1 MIKVVNKLRTYVV
14 SIYVDD
20 MMYPEV
26 AELEIKAL
34 TEQEAIKWVKDNMRI
49 GVV

>member
-1 MIKVVNKLRTYVV
+1 MIKVANKLKTYVV

-26 AELEIKAL
+26 SELEVQAE
-34 TEQEAIKWVKDNMRI
+34 TEQDAVNWVKDNMRI
-49 GVV
+49 GVE